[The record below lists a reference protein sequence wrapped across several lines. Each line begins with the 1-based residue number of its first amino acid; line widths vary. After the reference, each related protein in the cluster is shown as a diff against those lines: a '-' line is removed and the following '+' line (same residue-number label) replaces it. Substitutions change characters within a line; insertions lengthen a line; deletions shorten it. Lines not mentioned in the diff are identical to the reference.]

1 LDCSWTGED
10 VLIVGGF
17 FVEID
22 SYAIALSFMQVG
34 GWVTRW
40 GLFLM
45 RGDHFFSESIAY
57 CKAGIAADDYDG
69 TLWVFAGRSV
79 LVHGF

>member
-1 LDCSWTGED
+1 
-10 VLIVGGF
+10 
-17 FVEID
+17 
-22 SYAIALSFMQVG
+22 
-34 GWVTRW
+34 
-40 GLFLM
+40 M